1 MWGWLILGAFTVSF
15 LGILGWR
22 LIVGR
27 RRYGYLAMCEYWVY
41 VTQPQLPSQEK
52 LMTRMISDNPHNRP
66 GRACI
71 GAREGMLF
79 TDIRTHIAVVKRE
92 KNPHLFRP
100 DLFHSEINVTA
111 EILQRLAEASGFI
124 KVRYVSEVE
133 LRDTRHLQFLP
144 HMADTASELCGGL
157 VVYDPVME
165 EVWTAE
171 DFRARLASNN
181 NAERPDFHGRVV
193 WEKTDSGCSAATK
206 GLVKVG
212 IHEWRTGPVE
222 CDQEV
227 LIVGLLNRV
236 MQKLMRNPKDPGPY
250 SFDEYGDEFTLT
262 PTGQFKDGEQII
274 SITRKVQS

>member
-1 MWGWLILGAFTVSF
+1 MQGWLILGFFVVAF

-27 RRYGYLAMCEYWVY
+27 RKYGYLALTEYWVY
-41 VTQPQLPSQEK
+41 VDTPQLPSQEK
-52 LMTRMISDNPHNRP
+52 LMTRMITENPHNRP

-100 DLFHSEINVTA
+100 DLFHSDISVTA
-111 EILQRLAEASGFI
+111 EILERLSSSTGFI
-124 KVRYVSEVE
+124 KVRYASEVE
-133 LRDTRHLQFLP
+133 LRDTRHLQFVP
-144 HMADTASELCGGL
+144 HMADAASDLCGGL
-157 VVYDPVME
+157 VVYDRVME

-171 DFRARLASNN
+171 EFRSRLAANN

-193 WEKTDSGCSAATK
+193 WEKIEEGCSAVTK
-206 GLVKVG
+206 GLTKVG
-212 IHEWRTGPVE
+212 LREWRTGKVE

-227 LIVGLLNRV
+227 LVIGLMNRV
-236 MQKLMRNPKDPGPY
+236 LQKLIRNPKDPGPY
-250 SFDEYGDEFTLT
+250 AFEEYGDEFTLA
-262 PTGQFKDGEQII
+262 PTGLINEGEDII
-274 SITRKVQS
+274 SITRKVQP